1 MKEIRKPLKRKGG
14 GFNIYGSEG
23 PEYVDLLTALRD
35 PVQIWSIDVVVQANA
50 ELAVEALERF
60 MKYFDLFVDVQRFI
74 DQHPIEE
81 YFGDTGDSD
90 VPWSFNS
97 TRWVMDGVKIYND
110 LVYVDVEYDH
120 DGVEYDHDG
129 TRMDILN

>member
-50 ELAVEALERF
+50 ELAVEAPQSRVAMQRF
-60 MKYFDLFVDVQRFI
+60 MKYFDLFVDAQRII

-81 YFGDTGDSD
+81 YFVDTCDSD
-90 VPWSFNS
+90 VPWSFKS
-97 TRWVMDGVKIYND
+97 TRWMMDGVKI
-110 LVYVDVEYDH
+110 
-120 DGVEYDHDG
+120 
-129 TRMDILN
+129 

>member
-1 MKEIRKPLKRKGG
+1 MAVHEILRPL
-14 GFNIYGSEG
+14 
-23 PEYVDLLTALRD
+23 
-35 PVQIWSIDVVVQANA
+35 
-50 ELAVEALERF
+50 
-60 MKYFDLFVDVQRFI
+60 FDAQRII

-81 YFGDTGDSD
+81 YFVDTGDSD

-97 TRWVMDGVKIYND
+97 TRWMMDGVKIYND